1 MRQSLFLSNTGGEGG
16 WEDAPYCCAHF
27 PVGTLRWERDL
38 RNTGRGVR
46 GHPRFCWS
54 REDEQAV
61 PLPAAPSAP
70 QQVPHPHCA
79 RGGTRIIPEA
89 RSRQSPAGG
98 DWCPELRPAPPGGGG
113 PRGTAGSRWLR
124 GAWGRRG
131 GGGRSSCAP
140 HLPPLWLDLSRP
152 FSFPPWITECGSP
165 VASHGAI
172 ESSLRPFSGLQLQTL
187 TNTFPPGGRWWWGGP
202 AVFLRETLE
211 PDVTLTP
218 SPPPLKDTCFFLFI
232 GRMRIRQVTSRVL
245 ALHLGPG
252 LPRVELTSQA
262 PLGTLAKGLGQGQT
276 SSSGGLSPFWDLRV
290 VCTP

>member
-1 MRQSLFLSNTGGEGG
+1 MRGNS
-16 WEDAPYCCAHF
+16 
-27 PVGTLRWERDL
+27 
-38 RNTGRGVR
+38 
-46 GHPRFCWS
+46 RFCWS
-54 REDEQAV
+54 REDEKAV
-61 PLPAAPSAP
+61 PLPAAHSAP

-152 FSFPPWITECGSP
+152 FSFPPWITERGSP
-165 VASHGAI
+165 VASH
-172 ESSLRPFSGLQLQTL
+172 R
-187 TNTFPPGGRWWWGGP
+187 
-202 AVFLRETLE
+202 AVEG
-211 PDVTLTP
+211 
-218 SPPPLKDTCFFLFI
+218 SPPLKDTCFFLFI
-232 GRMRIRQVTSRVL
+232 GRVRIRQVTSRAL

-262 PLGTLAKGLGQGQT
+262 PPGTLAKGLGQGQA
-276 SSSGGLSPFWDLRV
+276 SSSGALSPFWDLRV